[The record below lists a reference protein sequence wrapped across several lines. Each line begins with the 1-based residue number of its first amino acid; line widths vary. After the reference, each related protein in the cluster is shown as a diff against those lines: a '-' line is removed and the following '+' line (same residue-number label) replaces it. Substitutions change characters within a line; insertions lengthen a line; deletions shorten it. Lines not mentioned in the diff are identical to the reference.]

1 MSFLRRLLGRAD
13 DGASETNGATPPVD
27 TTDPVDA
34 NEAERLHERDL
45 LRSENERLD
54 ELRLRQLKYADRA
67 WTPPAQGGER
77 RADDEDRAAEK

>member
-1 MSFLRRLLGRAD
+1 MSFLRRLLGGD
-13 DGASETNGATPPVD
+13 DEHTNGATPPADAGADV
-27 TTDPVDA
+27 VDA

-54 ELRLRQLKYADRA
+54 ELKRRQLKYADRA

-77 RADDEDRAAEK
+77 RADDEDKAAE